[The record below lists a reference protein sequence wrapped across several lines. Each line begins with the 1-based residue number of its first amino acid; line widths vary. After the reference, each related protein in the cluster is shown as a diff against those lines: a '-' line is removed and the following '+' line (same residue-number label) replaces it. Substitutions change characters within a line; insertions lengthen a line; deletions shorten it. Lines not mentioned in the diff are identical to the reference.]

1 MSVLFPV
8 DRYSGNH
15 LGPQERSHVLRT
27 AEQDKDIQVMMIL
40 EPL

>member
-8 DRYSGNH
+8 DRYNVNH
-15 LGPQERSHVLRT
+15 QGPQETSHVLRT